1 MTNVRQAARS
11 AAVMGALLV
20 VVILAPRLA
29 AAQSRCDPSGDG
41 VINDTD
47 GVQVLRAAAQLSS
60 SCGMASCDV
69 NGDGAINDVD
79 GVNVLR
85 AAASLPSD
93 CDDTGPP
100 PGDAFGACEDNC
112 QAAQELCDAFFDD
125 YDSVADCR
133 EEPQSTLQNRPLIDR
148 SKPANGTGP
157 RRGRCSGFPPFA
169 ASAGRASRGRPG
181 SARREDDAQHR
192 LRIDARGPGH
202 TVAWA
207 RSGRRAAPGVL
218 AGALMTWSPAAWCA
232 GACASSAGRT

>member
-169 ASAGRASRGRPG
+169 ASAGRACRGRAWRRAPG
-181 SARREDDAQHR
+181 PA
-192 LRIDARGPGH
+192 
-202 TVAWA
+202 
-207 RSGRRAAPGVL
+207 GRRAAVR
-218 AGALMTWSPAAWCA
+218 AAPAARTTPRIA
-232 GACASSAGRT
+232 SGAPPAEWGIPGHGPGAVAEARPA